1 MQGEKLSA
9 DMEAAGDFVTFFQ
22 QFIEDNNY
30 TLNQI
35 FNCDET
41 GLYYKLLPEKT
52 LASSFENSAPGRKKQ
67 KERVTINAC
76 SNVLGTIK
84 LPLLLIGKYKN
95 PRCFKNIS
103 RDTLPVQYANQ
114 SNAWMNTTIF
124 TEWFHNK
131 FVPIVQKKLVELGL
145 EPKAVLVLGNCSA
158 HPDETELIAK
168 DGKVIAKYLP
178 PNVTSLVQPMDQ
190 GVLESLK
197 RRYRRKI
204 LEELIFQ
211 DEEGTT
217 IPDYLKSINMLNVSN
232 LIGACWD
239 EIPNK
244 TFQLS
249 WSKIIPS
256 NSEVTETPDMADISR
271 AQTTRTEEQTC
282 TSEAAM
288 EFQMLFEQLGQTL
301 SEDEVSEWISSDLND
316 QGYVHLSA
324 DEIIA
329 SIVHQEEQHEEE
341 SDDED
346 SQQDQ
351 GAKII
356 ARQ

>member
-1 MQGEKLSA
+1 M
-9 DMEAAGDFVTFFQ
+9 
-22 QFIEDNNY
+22 
-30 TLNQI
+30 
-35 FNCDET
+35 
-41 GLYYKLLPEKT
+41 
-52 LASSFENSAPGRKKQ
+52 
-67 KERVTINAC
+67 
-76 SNVLGTIK
+76 
-84 LPLLLIGKYKN
+84 
-95 PRCFKNIS
+95 
-103 RDTLPVQYANQ
+103 
-114 SNAWMNTTIF
+114 
-124 TEWFHNK
+124 
-131 FVPIVQKKLVELGL
+131 ELGL
-145 EPKAVLVLGNCSA
+145 EPKAVLVLANCSA
-158 HPDETELIAK
+158 HPDETELISK

-178 PNVTSLVQPMDQ
+178 PNVTSLIQPMDQ

-217 IPDYLKSINMLNVSN
+217 IPDYLKRIKMLKVSN

-256 NSEVTETPDMADISR
+256 SREVMETPDMADISR
-271 AQTTRTEEQTC
+271 AQTTGTEEQAC

-288 EFQMLFEQLGQTL
+288 EFQTLFEQLGQTL

-316 QGYVHLSA
+316 QGYVHLSE

-341 SDDED
+341 SDNED

-351 GAKII
+351 GAKISHSMAVKMFDQWLQQQEEASLYDVGAI
-356 ARQ
+356 REMRDFAARKRINSFKQKKLPNQITHKAFMQLHQMI